1 MSSFEHVFVCF
12 ALRNSL
18 GHRETDGSA
27 MLEAPVRL
35 LTCRLMPRRESY
47 RDFVHEEM
55 DKICQWYLS
64 PMGNCNMMGFITFLL
79 TFMFLV

>member
-1 MSSFEHVFVCF
+1 
-12 ALRNSL
+12 
-18 GHRETDGSA
+18 
-27 MLEAPVRL
+27 MLKAPVRL

-47 RDFVHEEM
+47 RDFVHEEA

-64 PMGNCNMMGFITFLL
+64 CMGNCNMMGFITFLL